1 MFWDKINR
9 VVKLSES
16 EKKFKKTME
25 ETPLEKNDLLAMILA
40 AIITFLPAVIV
51 VILIFLA
58 VIWFFFLR

>member
-9 VVKLSES
+9 IVKPSES

-40 AIITFLPAVIV
+40 AILS
-51 VILIFLA
+51 LIH
-58 VIWFFFLR
+58 I

>member
-9 VVKLSES
+9 VVKPSES

>member
-9 VVKLSES
+9 VVKPSES

-40 AIITFLPAVIV
+40 AVITFLPAIIV

>member
-9 VVKLSES
+9 IVKPSES